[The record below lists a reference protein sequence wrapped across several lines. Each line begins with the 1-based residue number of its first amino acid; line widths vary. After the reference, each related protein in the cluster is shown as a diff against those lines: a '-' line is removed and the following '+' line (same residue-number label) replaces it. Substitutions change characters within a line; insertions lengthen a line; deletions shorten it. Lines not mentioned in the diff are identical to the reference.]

1 MSHERWRARWRGH
14 RSRPP
19 WWPENEPFP
28 PQGGWAG
35 APWPRRELMRRIAG
49 LFVVAAMLSVVGAT
63 FLFLLLASAL
73 GAPDLGGTIARGIA
87 LLLVLLGIAM
97 AAGSLRRIAAPVADV
112 IDAVGKVADGDL
124 SVRVA
129 ERGPR
134 ETRRLARSF
143 NAMTERLRASEEER
157 RRLLA
162 DVSHE
167 LRTPL
172 SVVQGELEALLDGV
186 HPADEANLRAILDET
201 TVLAR
206 LIEDL
211 RTLSVAEAGALALH
225 REPTDLGTLARDVA
239 MSFEPQ
245 AQAAGV
251 SLETVAP
258 PALPEADV
266 DPVRVREIL
275 TNLVSNALRYSP
287 RGGRVAIDLAPDGAG
302 AISLAVSDNGPGIA
316 PDALA
321 HIFDRFYK
329 SPESRGA
336 GLGLAIAKKLAEAHG
351 GTIAA
356 TSAIGQG
363 TTIRFTLPI
372 ERDAS
377 T

>member
-1 MSHERWRARWRGH
+1 
-14 RSRPP
+14 
-19 WWPENEPFP
+19 
-28 PQGGWAG
+28 
-35 APWPRRELMRRIAG
+35 
-49 LFVVAAMLSVVGAT
+49 V
-63 FLFLLLASAL
+63 LA
-73 GAPDLGGTIARGIA
+73 GIA
-87 LLLVLLGIAM
+87 TVGR
-97 AAGSLRRIAAPVADV
+97 SLRRLAAPVADV

-124 SVRVA
+124 SVRVQ

-186 HPADEANLRAILDET
+186 HPADETHLRAILDET
-201 TVLAR
+201 AVLSR

-225 REPTDLGTLARDVA
+225 REPTDLGTLAREVTA
-239 MSFEPQ
+239 SLAPQ

-251 SLETVAP
+251 SVETA
-258 PALPEADV
+258 AAAGLPEADV

-275 TNLVSNALRYSP
+275 SNLVSNALRYTP
-287 RGGRVAIDLAPDGAG
+287 RGGRVSVDVSADGTSALAVTVADTGVGIPAE
-302 AISLAVSDNGPGIA
+302 SLAR
-316 PDALA
+316 
-321 HIFDRFYK
+321 IFDRFYK

-336 GLGLAIAKKLAEAHG
+336 GLGLPIAKQLVEAHG
-351 GTIAA
+351 GTIHA
-356 TSAIGQG
+356 TSAPGSG
-363 TTIRFTLPI
+363 TAIRFTLPL
-372 ERDAS
+372 A